1 MSGNLLSN
9 GYCPGCGFPLY
20 QLDRCCGGCGAA
32 VPPAPPG
39 SRPLAVASLGRRE
52 ARRTCPACGLVTPPN
67 RTYCTRCGA
76 PMGPVQPARPPSRP
90 GRRAKNPALSVS
102 LFVLVVQILVLAALW
117 WAYSRD
123 PSTVN
128 LVFVSGVALS
138 GVLNLVRAL
147 SLLPRGIRQGRGR
160 RSRKGQL

>member
-1 MSGNLLSN
+1 MSGDLLSH

-32 VPPAPPG
+32 VPSAPPG
-39 SRPLAVASLGRRE
+39 SRPLAVAAPGRRQ

-67 RTYCTRCGA
+67 RGYCTRCGA
-76 PMGPVQPARPPSRP
+76 ALGPAQPGQHPNGP
-90 GRRAKNPALSVS
+90 RRLKNPELSVS
-102 LFVLVVQILVLAALW
+102 LFVLVVQIVVLAALW

-123 PSTVN
+123 PSTAN

-160 RSRKGQL
+160 GSRKGQL